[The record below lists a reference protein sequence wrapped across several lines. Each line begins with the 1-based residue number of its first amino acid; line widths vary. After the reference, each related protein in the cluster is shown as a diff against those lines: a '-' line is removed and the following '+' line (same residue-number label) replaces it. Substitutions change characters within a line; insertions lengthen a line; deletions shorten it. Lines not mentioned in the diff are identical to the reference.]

1 MSGSLVLIACSAS
14 KRPGTNRFAAEV
26 LYTGSLFAASLAAAR
41 NLTEDH
47 LIRILSARH
56 GFVRLTTFRRIP
68 HSYDQRWGQSREIA
82 ARWLVDQTRWLPPH
96 SEVVSLMPA
105 AYTRRARE
113 ALVGDPS
120 AFLDA
125 MRGIRGIGDM
135 RHRLATLATQPTP
148 TRRSLDTQRSPIDQI
163 AGHGIGVSR

>member
-1 MSGSLVLIACSAS
+1 VSGSLVLIACSAS

-26 LYTGSLFAASLAAAR
+26 LYTGSLFAVCLATAR
-41 NLTEDH
+41 NLTEDR
-47 LIRILSARH
+47 LMRILSARH
-56 GFVRLTTFRRIP
+56 GFVRLTTFLRP
-68 HSYDQRWGQSREIA
+68 YDQRWGQSREIA
-82 ARWLVDQTRWLPPH
+82 ARRLVEQTRWLPPH

-135 RHRLATLATQPTP
+135 RHRLATLATQPIP
-148 TRRSLDTQRSPIDQI
+148 TRRSLDTQRSPLDQI